1 MLKLERRLVQ
11 VQQACGPTEFPENEE
26 RLFEAQAFQKFL
38 LQLRLLGGLAKE
50 AIFCHL
56 RVPDQFQK
64 SREEINVVVLTGK
77 GVFCLDVRNWKG
89 RVSSQDNYWLL
100 QVPDDT
106 ELMKNTSVKQ
116 FADPVQRIK
125 KKTLNLWN
133 HLMKNGVCLRQS
145 AFFPRVVF
153 LNPVC
158 ELDPEMSQINEI
170 VAPHKVE
177 SFICSF
183 KEGYMSWMTNIFI
196 PHWLSGHLSFRHIND
211 LTMALGKIGTWDIL
225 DLHGGQRLIGDYQGC
240 VHIAVNRDETDEL
253 EFSHQRNLTTGYIWA
268 LVGYSP
274 QVTVKMYKRGS
285 HGWLWRAVCST
296 VVIPYNSHITFRVCG
311 EDADA
316 KIPANDIDR
325 IILSI

>member
-26 RLFEAQAFQKFL
+26 KLIEAQAFQKFL

-106 ELMKNTSVKQ
+106 DLMTNTSVKQ

-170 VAPHKVE
+170 IAPHEVE

-183 KEGYMSWMTNIFI
+183 KEGYMSWMTNVFI

-211 LTMALGKIGTWDIL
+211 LRMALGKIGTWDIL

-268 LVGYSP
+268 LAGYSP

-285 HGWLWRAVCST
+285 RGWLWRAVCST

>member
-1 MLKLERRLVQ
+1 MLSESRPLVYGLQRRVPNDAAADFLLSSSNIKMLKLERRLVQ

-26 RLFEAQAFQKFL
+26 KLIEAQAFQKFL

-106 ELMKNTSVKQ
+106 DLMTNTSVKQ

-125 KKTLNLWN
+125 
-133 HLMKNGVCLRQS
+133 
-145 AFFPRVVF
+145 
-153 LNPVC
+153 
-158 ELDPEMSQINEI
+158 
-170 VAPHKVE
+170 
-177 SFICSF
+177 
-183 KEGYMSWMTNIFI
+183 EGYMSWMTNVFI

-211 LTMALGKIGTWDIL
+211 LRMALGKIGTWDIL

-268 LVGYSP
+268 LAGYSP

-285 HGWLWRAVCST
+285 RGWLWRAVCST